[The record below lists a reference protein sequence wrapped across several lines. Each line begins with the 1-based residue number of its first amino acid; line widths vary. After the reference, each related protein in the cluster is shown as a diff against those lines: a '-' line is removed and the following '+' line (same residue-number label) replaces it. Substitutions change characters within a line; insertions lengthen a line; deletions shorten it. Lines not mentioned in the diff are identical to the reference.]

1 MQEALLN
8 ATHVAKNGRPDAQ
21 SMTEW
26 ADIIC
31 KHFSFFLLFF
41 FTIVWICPSN
51 FVMNNYI
58 LIPVMALNSS
68 TDAEDTAGSC
78 NGIPSHQHIQIWSR
92 ITGIIN
98 AVPQRD
104 IIALNIRWKP
114 AFHRS
119 LRSLVA
125 PMLIGQ
131 FQECCVVI
139 FSYSLS
145 VWTLDCR
152 GSDIAPCEYPLKTHL
167 FPVTSSVTFMDI
179 PVNTGPPKTRWTL
192 LSAVLALEGQ
202 LGDPSVQTTR
212 LILPFPTGSRSPS
225 QSMTVTGMMCVGLN
239 SASLWPDITQV
250 GNDFFCLLFQCF
262 LEYN

>member
-1 MQEALLN
+1 M
-8 ATHVAKNGRPDAQ
+8 V
-21 SMTEW
+21 S
-26 ADIIC
+26 
-31 KHFSFFLLFF
+31 
-41 FTIVWICPSN
+41 
-51 FVMNNYI
+51 
-58 LIPVMALNSS
+58 NSS
-68 TDAEDTAGSC
+68 TDAEDTAGLC

-92 ITGIIN
+92 ITGVIN
-98 AVPQRD
+98 AAPQRD

-119 LRSLVA
+119 LCSVVA

-145 VWTLDCR
+145 AWTLDCR

-179 PVNTGPPKTRWTL
+179 PVNTGPPKTRCTL
-192 LSAVLALEGQ
+192 LSAVLALGQ

-250 GNDFFCLLFQCF
+250 GIDFFLSALSVFPRVY
-262 LEYN
+262 LVNYNLNAATCRIEVLHLTLR